1 MDLRFF
7 TAWTLGALALVA
19 LVSYLIG
26 SVSFAVIVSRVGA
39 QDDVRR
45 HGSGNAGMTNILRN
59 YGKKMAALTAV
70 GDFGKGVV
78 AVALGR
84 LLFPLLTGDAAA
96 LVDAGYVA
104 GFFVILGH
112 IFPLYFGFKG
122 GKGVLTGLGVLLMLD
137 PVVFAIL
144 VVLLVPVVFLV
155 RIVSLVSILGY
166 ALFPVFTVLVNWL
179 RGDPFLFKLCFAAC
193 IAAIGIFMHRSNIQ
207 RLLNGTE
214 YRFGQKKKDNPPARG
229 GSQQTP
235 GA

>member
-59 YGKKMAALTAV
+59 YGKKMAALTAI

-84 LLFPLLTGDAAA
+84 LLFPLLAGEAAA

-112 IFPLYFGFKG
+112 LFPLYFGFRG

-137 PVVFAIL
+137 PVVFSIL
-144 VVLLVPVVFLV
+144 LVLLLPVVFLV
-155 RIVSLVSILGY
+155 RIVSLASVLGY
-166 ALFPVFTVLVNWL
+166 ALFPVFTVVVNWL
-179 RGDPFLFKLCFAAC
+179 RGDPFLFKLCFAVC
-193 IAAIGIFMHRSNIQ
+193 IAAIGIFMHRSNIR

-214 YRFGQKKKDNPPARG
+214 YRFGQKKDAPRPGEN
-229 GSQQTP
+229 QQ
-235 GA
+235 

>member
-59 YGKKMAALTAV
+59 YGKKMAALTAI

-84 LLFPLLTGDAAA
+84 LLFPLLAGEAAA

-112 IFPLYFGFKG
+112 LFPLYFGFRG

-144 VVLLVPVVFLV
+144 LVLLLPVVFLV
-155 RIVSLVSILGY
+155 RIVSLASVLGY
-166 ALFPVFTVLVNWL
+166 ALFPMLTVVVNWL
-179 RGDPFLFKLCFAAC
+179 RGDPFLFKLCFAVC
-193 IAAIGIFMHRSNIQ
+193 IAAIGIFMHRSNIR

-214 YRFGQKKKDNPPARG
+214 YRFGQKKDAPRPGEN
-229 GSQQTP
+229 QQ
-235 GA
+235 

>member
-7 TAWTLGALALVA
+7 TGMTLGALALVA
-19 LVSYLIG
+19 LISYLIG

-59 YGKKMAALTAV
+59 YGKKMAAFTAV

-84 LLFPLLTGDAAA
+84 LLFPLLAGEAAQ
-96 LVDAGYVA
+96 LIDAGYVA

-112 IFPLYFGFKG
+112 LFPLYFGFKG

-144 VVLLVPVVFLV
+144 LVLLLPVVFIV
-155 RIVSLVSILGY
+155 RIVSLASILGY

-179 RGDPFLFKLCFAAC
+179 RGEPFLFKLCFAVC
-193 IAAIGIFMHRSNIQ
+193 IGAIGIFMHRSNIK
-207 RLLNGTE
+207 RLLSGTE
-214 YRFGQKKKDNPPARG
+214 YRFGQKKDPA
-229 GSQQTP
+229 GSEQKSE
-235 GA
+235 

>member
-59 YGKKMAALTAV
+59 YGKKMAALTAI

-84 LLFPLLTGDAAA
+84 LLFPLLAGEAAA

-112 IFPLYFGFKG
+112 LFPLYFGFRG

-144 VVLLVPVVFLV
+144 LVLLLPVVFLV
-155 RIVSLVSILGY
+155 RIVSLASVLGY
-166 ALFPVFTVLVNWL
+166 ALFPVFTVVVNWL
-179 RGDPFLFKLCFAAC
+179 RGDPFLFKLCFAVC
-193 IAAIGIFMHRSNIQ
+193 IAAIGIFMHRSNIR

-214 YRFGQKKKDNPPARG
+214 YRFGQKKDAPRPGEN
-229 GSQQTP
+229 QQ
-235 GA
+235 

>member
-7 TAWTLGALALVA
+7 TAWALGALALVA

-59 YGKKMAALTAV
+59 YGKKMAALTAI

-84 LLFPLLTGDAAA
+84 LLFPLLAGEAAA

-112 IFPLYFGFKG
+112 LFPLYFGFRG

-144 VVLLVPVVFLV
+144 LVLLLPVVFLV
-155 RIVSLVSILGY
+155 RIVSLASVLGY
-166 ALFPVFTVLVNWL
+166 ALFPVFTVVVNWL
-179 RGDPFLFKLCFAAC
+179 RGDPFLFKLCFAVC
-193 IAAIGIFMHRSNIQ
+193 IAAIGIFMHRSNIR

-214 YRFGQKKKDNPPARG
+214 YRFGQKKDAPRPGEN
-229 GSQQTP
+229 QQ
-235 GA
+235 

>member
-59 YGKKMAALTAV
+59 YGKKMAALTAI

-84 LLFPLLTGDAAA
+84 LLFPLLAGEAAA

-112 IFPLYFGFKG
+112 LFPLYFGFRG

-144 VVLLVPVVFLV
+144 LVLLLPVVFLV
-155 RIVSLVSILGY
+155 RIVSLASVLGY
-166 ALFPVFTVLVNWL
+166 ALFPVFTVVVHWL
-179 RGDPFLFKLCFAAC
+179 RGDPFLFKLCFAVC
-193 IAAIGIFMHRSNIQ
+193 IAAIGIFMHRSNIR

-214 YRFGQKKKDNPPARG
+214 YRFGQKKDAPRQGEN
-229 GSQQTP
+229 QQ
-235 GA
+235 

>member
-59 YGKKMAALTAV
+59 YGKKMAALTAI

-84 LLFPLLTGDAAA
+84 LLFPLLAGEAAA

-112 IFPLYFGFKG
+112 LFPLYFGFRG

-144 VVLLVPVVFLV
+144 LVLLLPVVFLV
-155 RIVSLVSILGY
+155 RIVSLASVLGY
-166 ALFPVFTVLVNWL
+166 ALFPVFTVVVNWL
-179 RGDPFLFKLCFAAC
+179 RGDPFLFKLCFAVC
-193 IAAIGIFMHRSNIQ
+193 IAAVAIFMHRSNIR

-214 YRFGQKKKDNPPARG
+214 YRFGQKKDAPRPGEN
-229 GSQQTP
+229 QQ
-235 GA
+235 

>member
-59 YGKKMAALTAV
+59 YGKKMAALTAI

-84 LLFPLLTGDAAA
+84 LLFPLLAGEAAA

-112 IFPLYFGFKG
+112 LFPLYFGFRG

-144 VVLLVPVVFLV
+144 LVLLLPVVFLV
-155 RIVSLVSILGY
+155 RIVSLASVLGY
-166 ALFPVFTVLVNWL
+166 ALFPMFTVVVNWL
-179 RGDPFLFKLCFAAC
+179 RGDPFLFKLCFAVC
-193 IAAIGIFMHRSNIQ
+193 IAAIGIFMHRSNIR

-214 YRFGQKKKDNPPARG
+214 YRFGQKKDAPRPGEN
-229 GSQQTP
+229 QQ
-235 GA
+235 

>member
-59 YGKKMAALTAV
+59 YGKKMAALTAI

-84 LLFPLLTGDAAA
+84 LLFPLLAGEAAA

-112 IFPLYFGFKG
+112 LFPLYFGFRG

-144 VVLLVPVVFLV
+144 LVLLLPVVFLV
-155 RIVSLVSILGY
+155 RIVSLASVLGY
-166 ALFPVFTVLVNWL
+166 ALFPVFTVVVNWL
-179 RGDPFLFKLCFAAC
+179 RGDPFLFKLCFAVC
-193 IAAIGIFMHRSNIQ
+193 IAAIGIFMHRSNIR

-214 YRFGQKKKDNPPARG
+214 YRFGQKKDAPRQG
-229 GSQQTP
+229 GNQQ
-235 GA
+235 

>member
-1 MDLRFF
+1 M
-7 TAWTLGALALVA
+7 LGSLALVA
-19 LVSYLIG
+19 LLAYLIG
-26 SVSFAVIVSRVGA
+26 SVSFAVIVSRVGP

-59 YGKKMAALTAV
+59 YGKKLAAITAW

-84 LLFPLLTGDAAA
+84 LLFPLLAGEAAA
-96 LVDAGYVA
+96 LMDAGYVA

-112 IFPLYFGFKG
+112 LFPIFFGFKG

-144 VVLLVPVVFLV
+144 VVLLLPVVFIV

-179 RGDPFLFKLCFAAC
+179 RGDPFLFKLGFALC
-193 IAAIGIFMHRSNIQ
+193 IGGIGIFMHRSNIR

-214 YRFGQKKKDNPPARG
+214 YRFGQKKNDPPAQG
-229 GSQQTP
+229 GSRQSP

>member
-59 YGKKMAALTAV
+59 YGKKMAALTAI

-84 LLFPLLTGDAAA
+84 LLFPLLAGEAAA

-112 IFPLYFGFKG
+112 LFPLYFGFRG

-144 VVLLVPVVFLV
+144 LVLLLPVVFLV
-155 RIVSLVSILGY
+155 RIVSLASVLGY
-166 ALFPVFTVLVNWL
+166 ALFPVFTVVVNWL
-179 RGDPFLFKLCFAAC
+179 RGDPFLFKLCFAVC
-193 IAAIGIFMHRSNIQ
+193 IAAIGIFMHRSNIR

-214 YRFGQKKKDNPPARG
+214 YRFGPKKDAPRPGEN
-229 GSQQTP
+229 QQ
-235 GA
+235 